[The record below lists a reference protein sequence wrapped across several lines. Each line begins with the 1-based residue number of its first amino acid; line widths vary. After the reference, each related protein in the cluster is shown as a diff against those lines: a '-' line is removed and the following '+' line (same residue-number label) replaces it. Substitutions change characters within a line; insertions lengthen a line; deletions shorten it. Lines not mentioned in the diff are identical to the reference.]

1 MTHLPPPVKLR
12 IFLVACSAWVLAAAW
27 LVGCVA
33 MAAPL
38 RMGASAALA
47 VLLIGVAV
55 WFVKHDME
63 MDAIRAR
70 ASRPGGSAKDK
81 DWELGEA

>member
-1 MTHLPPPVKLR
+1 MTMLPPPVKLR

-63 MDAIRAR
+63 MDAIRGR
-70 ASRPGGSAKDK
+70 GRPGG
-81 DWELGEA
+81 EAAMDGNGWD